1 MHGAIKANPER
12 QALINLTPAFIQSLD
27 LSLMIDSKVKGEREL
42 ALAFCDQLL
51 NSSDSEVK
59 LVDLVQYDVQARD
72 LLFND

>member
-1 MHGAIKANPER
+1 
-12 QALINLTPAFIQSLD
+12 
-27 LSLMIDSKVKGEREL
+27 MIDSKVKGEREL